1 VETCPADWLVE
12 PLALDAIEAELGR
25 FTSHAAW
32 RRVKELARP
41 GDEFWRF
48 RSPRET
54 WPKML
59 GAAGYALVRDGV
71 PVACFTNMR
80 S

>member
-1 VETCPADWLVE
+1 METFPADWLVE
-12 PLALDAIEAELGR
+12 PLALDAIEAELGPSAR
-25 FTSHAAW
+25 HATW
-32 RRVKELARP
+32 QRVKALAGP

-71 PVACFTNMR
+71 PVACFTNVR